1 MKIPSF
7 KRQFQSSVCSS
18 QEPWAHK
25 EDFVPAAEAH
35 GIGDG
40 GRMPAARQK
49 SLVWL
54 PLKARLVPLLTCIL
68 HKYLPS
74 SLASFSLSP
83 AQ

>member
-7 KRQFQSSVCSS
+7 KRNFKAVCSS

-40 GRMPAARQK
+40 GRMPAAQ
-49 SLVWL
+49 
-54 PLKARLVPLLTCIL
+54 
-68 HKYLPS
+68 
-74 SLASFSLSP
+74 
-83 AQ
+83 